1 MEWRDE
7 GIILASR
14 PHGESAAIVTLLT
27 REHGCHAGLV
37 RGGSGR
43 RQRGIYQPGNE
54 VSALWRAR
62 LAEHLGTFSCELTR
76 PRTAA
81 LLNDAERLA
90 AVSAACALLQASLPE
105 RLAYP
110 RLFEGLRELLDA
122 LEGESWLARYVLW
135 ELSLLAELGF
145 GLDLSACA
153 ATGRNDELVF
163 VSPRSGRAV
172 SASAGAPFAPK
183 LLVLPPF
190 LAAYGRDPAGPSGPV
205 EPGDI
210 RDGLALTGHFLAHH
224 VFAAMER
231 RIPPARDRLVAR
243 ISR

>member
-7 GIILASR
+7 GIILAAR

-27 REHGCHAGLV
+27 REHGSHAGLV
-37 RGGSGR
+37 RGGAGR
-43 RQRGIYQPGNE
+43 RQRGTYQPGNE

-62 LAEHLGTFSCELTR
+62 LADHLGTFTCELTQ
-76 PRTAA
+76 PRTAR

-105 RLAYP
+105 RLPYP
-110 RLFEGLRELLDA
+110 RLFEGLCELLDA
-122 LEGESWLARYVLW
+122 LEREDWQVRYVLW

-153 ATGRNDELVF
+153 ATGRNDDLVY
-163 VSPRSGRAV
+163 VSPRTGRAV
-172 SASAGAPFAPK
+172 SASAGAPFAAK
-183 LLVLPPF
+183 LLVLPAF
-190 LAAYGRDPAGPSGPV
+190 LAAHGRDPAEPPGPV

-210 RDGLALTGHFLAHH
+210 RDGLTLTGHFLAHH
-224 VFAAMER
+224 AFAATER
-231 RIPPARDRLVAR
+231 GIPPARDRLVVR